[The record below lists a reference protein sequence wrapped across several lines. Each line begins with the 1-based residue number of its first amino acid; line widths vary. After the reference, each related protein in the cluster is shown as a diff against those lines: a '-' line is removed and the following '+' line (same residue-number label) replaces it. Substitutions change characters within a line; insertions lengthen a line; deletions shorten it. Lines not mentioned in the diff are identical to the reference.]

1 MCVSQEVR
9 QVSPETPIGHSG
21 ICSKLYQ
28 LQSTEEGQGRVVQVL
43 ERRAD
48 RLQLI
53 KQLSATPTLLA
64 QNASSGSVELPD
76 PQVSLQANKATFF
89 FRLVSGRLR

>member
-1 MCVSQEVR
+1 M
-9 QVSPETPIGHSG
+9 
-21 ICSKLYQ
+21 
-28 LQSTEEGQGRVVQVL
+28 VQVI

-48 RLQLI
+48 GLQLI

-64 QNASSGSVELPD
+64 QNASSGSVEPPD

-89 FRLVSGRLR
+89 FRLVSGHLR